1 MIGGRRFIFF
11 HMENLIF
18 PAPFLKRP
26 FLVRHL
32 CHKLSDYAHTA
43 GLSRRVSPWCCIQ
56 GCHQW
61 GEPPAPLFSSNAHW
75 PWHFTFH
82 VNFRLCQD
90 PNETTTEGNSAGVP
104 TGITWIWRPSGR
116 KATPFQ
122 LQVLVSSWAQF
133 SRTTGGQA
141 TWYYHW
147 NAGGWAQAYP
157 VTQQSR
163 SWAYTQRDM
172 YTCAPKDACRMV
184 MGTAQNENTQSPSPP
199 EWTHVIST

>member
-82 VNFRLCQD
+82 VNFRLCLSRPKRNDDRRKQCWGSDWNYMNLETIWEKSNTFPTPSASEFVSTILTHYWWAGHVVLSLECWRLSTGLPCD
-90 PNETTTEGNSAGVP
+90 PAIPFLGVHPTRHVHVCAEGRV
-104 TGITWIWRPSGR
+104 
-116 KATPFQ
+116 
-122 LQVLVSSWAQF
+122 
-133 SRTTGGQA
+133 
-141 TWYYHW
+141 
-147 NAGGWAQAYP
+147 
-157 VTQQSR
+157 
-163 SWAYTQRDM
+163 
-172 YTCAPKDACRMV
+172 
-184 MGTAQNENTQSPSPP
+184 
-199 EWTHVIST
+199 